1 MVPERARQAWRQ
13 TVAAVGR
20 WKAVEVD
27 DPVLSLEELRWLWR
41 VARRAWDRV
50 LLRSL
55 GVRRGARGHAEW

>member
-1 MVPERARQAWRQ
+1 MVPERACHAWRQ

-27 DPVLSLEELRWLWR
+27 DPVLSLEDLRWLWR
-41 VARRAWDRV
+41 VVRRAWDRV

-55 GVRRGARGHAEW
+55 GVRRGARRHAGW